1 MLEALQLYSRSFQ
14 AKLII
19 ESDSANVA
27 LTNCLKALKV
37 LVSFQ

>member
-19 ESDSANVA
+19 ESDSANV
-27 LTNCLKALKV
+27 V
-37 LVSFQ
+37 MWPSQIVSRP